1 MIDIRPLDPH
11 LRVMI
16 ARFHHGKGLAMAHN
30 YRRVE
35 ASPVITSFVFLCHSL
50 SSFDSC
56 HQPPL
61 TCVILCLMLHALL
74 ASTPVAAGHGAGLW
88 QPGRHT
94 CRHVNWTCACVVFV
108 YFPHRLGFTLLCKTL
123 LISFVY
129 ISFCLILYSDSCKLG
144 LRLNV

>member
-61 TCVILCLMLHALL
+61 TCVILCLMLLCTPCSLPHPLQLVMELGYGSLDDIL
-74 ASTPVAAGHGAGLW
+74 AGM
-88 QPGRHT
+88 
-94 CRHVNWTCACVVFV
+94 
-108 YFPHRLGFTLLCKTL
+108 
-123 LISFVY
+123 
-129 ISFCLILYSDSCKLG
+129 
-144 LRLNV
+144 